1 MQDIAFI
8 VDIKFIYVLDL
19 KLIIDFIPNHIS
31 DESDWFLNSCNYDLP
46 GFLPTYKDFFVWK
59 NKSEVDATYQ
69 NWVMSLLMLHQ
80 IIPLVIFIKENALLQ
95 FSFTL
100 NSNSRKA

>member
-1 MQDIAFI
+1 MQDIVFI
-8 VDIKFIYVLDL
+8 VDIKLISVLDL

-31 DESDWFLNSCNYDLP
+31 VESDWYLNSCNYDLP

-80 IIPLVIFIKENALLQ
+80 IIPLVPEYSLKKRHCYNFYLP
-95 FSFTL
+95 
-100 NSNSRKA
+100 

>member
-46 GFLPTYKDFFVWK
+46 GFLPTYTDFFVWK

-80 IIPLVIFIKENALLQ
+80 IIPLVLKKRHCYNFHLP
-95 FSFTL
+95 
-100 NSNSRKA
+100 